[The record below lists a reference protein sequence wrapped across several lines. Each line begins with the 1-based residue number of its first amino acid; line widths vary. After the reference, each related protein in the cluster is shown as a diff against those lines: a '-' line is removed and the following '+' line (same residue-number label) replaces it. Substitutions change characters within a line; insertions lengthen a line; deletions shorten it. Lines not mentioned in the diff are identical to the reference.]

1 MGLAFID
8 RLMRTDG
15 YRALAVS
22 MLATFS
28 ADPEF
33 ASSKDL
39 LERVWEEP
47 SLCAS
52 APNDQQLPPVL
63 SLLCTPSADP
73 AEVTDAYRC
82 VMALVAAQAVSVAS
96 AGLLNPLVKAATIQ
110 TGDTQL
116 EMLNAVTAVCSAAYS
131 ASSAIPALD
140 GAVRALIPAAV
151 PLLARR
157 DAGAFVALQ
166 ALAALLGCVPLDEW
180 RALAASFAPQV
191 RTDASAALLALLSS
205 KLGGAHRA
213 LGLLVVSHLTRG
225 WGLPWAGAKLGP
237 LSAGLA
243 RAELEVAL
251 HYASKDAPPVERTR
265 IVTSCAQLLETL
277 LDALMEAL
285 DGPAATGIAP
295 DAILAYRAPLDEAAA
310 TMLSYFETRPTD
322 PADVQLVVARP
333 LAAWL
338 VEQGDLPP
346 GAEAALPALVALP
359 DEAMPFLLPVF
370 TSAALEPPMAAVLI
384 QHDLPRRLVAFLS
397 AQLPALVAAAKQSPQ
412 AQHALASACAC
423 VNALASAGGAPSF
436 APLFAALKAA
446 QEQLV
451 GTEAGE
457 EAANA
462 VNTLRAALPLSV
474 PQT

>member
-15 YRALAVS
+15 YHALAVS

-39 LERVWEEP
+39 LERVWDSP
-47 SLCAS
+47 SCAR
-52 APNDQQLPPVL
+52 APDDQQLPPVL

-73 AEVTDAYRC
+73 AEVTDAFRC
-82 VMALVAAQAVSVAS
+82 VMALVAAQAAGVAS
-96 AGLLNPLVKAATIQ
+96 AGLVNPLVKAATIQ

-116 EMLNAVTAVCSAAYS
+116 ELLNAVTAVCSAAHS
-131 ASSAIPALD
+131 SSAASVPALD
-140 GAVRALIPAAV
+140 GAVRALLPAAV

-166 ALAALLGCVPLDEW
+166 ALAALLGTVPLDEW
-180 RALAASFAPQV
+180 RTLAVSLPPQV

-251 HYASKDAPPVERTR
+251 HYASKNAPPVERTR

-295 DAILAYRAPLDEAAA
+295 DAILAYRAPLDEAAS
-310 TMLSYFETRPTD
+310 TMLSYFEARPTD
-322 PADVQLVVARP
+322 PADLQLVVARP

-338 VEQGDLPP
+338 VEQGDLPA

-370 TSAALEPPMAAVLI
+370 TSAALEPTMAAVLV
-384 QHDLPRRLVAFLS
+384 QNDLPRRLVAFLS
-397 AQLPALVAAAKQSPQ
+397 AQLPALVAAAKQSTQ
-412 AQHALASACAC
+412 AQRALASACAC

-436 APLFAALKAA
+436 GPLYGALKSA
-446 QEQLV
+446 QEQLA

-462 VNTLRAALPLSV
+462 ASTLRAALPLSV